1 MPISVKDPVDD
12 SSVPFLRG
20 ILTRSL
26 QAAGLT
32 FDQAYDTANR
42 IKNELNPNEEVTTKN
57 LAEIVVRRL
66 RSDDQLD
73 VATRYEQEKGPVN
86 YSTVLDRDGQP
97 QPFSKARLAQSL
109 EVCALNPKRV
119 FDLTASLEQIVLK
132 RGLQEIASDDLIRMT
147 YKYLKENESE
157 EVARRYAV
165 WIEFS
170 RSGRPLILMIGGTTG
185 SGKSTIGAEVAH
197 RLNIIRT
204 QSTDMLRE
212 VMRLMLPSQLVP
224 ELHVSSFG
232 AWQTLPTANQALEHP
247 SAQDLEQGY
256 LIQSNQVAVAVEGVT
271 SRAVTERVSL
281 IIEGIHIHPGIQNEL
296 QKSVDAIV
304 VPIILAVLKRKKLR
318 KHLKGRGHQVTSRRA
333 ERYLDHFD
341 EIWQLQTFLLNDA
354 ENHDITVIPNDD
366 PHDTMKLVMDTI
378 VDHLSVHFP
387 AKLDGILT

>member
-1 MPISVKDPVDD
+1 MAISVKDPVDD

-109 EVCALNPKRV
+109 EVCALNPERV